1 MKNIEETY
9 NLMPALVKAYAGMP
23 DNYINLTTDQKRF
36 IIEMFDIDREAVKA
50 SLMETLEEMKG
61 LVNEL

>member
-9 NLMPALVKAYAGMP
+9 NLMPALVKAHAGMP

-36 IIEMFDIDREAVKA
+36 IIEMFDIDRELVRT
-50 SLMETLEEMKG
+50 SLLETLEEMKG
-61 LVNEL
+61 LVDEL

>member
-9 NLMPALVKAYAGMP
+9 NLMPALVKAHAGLP

-50 SLMETLEEMKG
+50 SLMETLEEMRG